1 MGQLGDNKGS
11 RLQVIR
17 FFSSFQTRAFF
28 IAVLGLTPPQL
39 LSDQLSDNPTT
50 GVQWLLGMRKA
61 ATTLNYHGV
70 VAYIK
75 DQQIDSFKLYH
86 QVVDGRER
94 ERLVAMN
101 SPFREVLRA
110 DGNVARYTA
119 DTHQVVV
126 ETKPSNQSVL
136 INLPEDASQ
145 LDRYYQIN
153 LRGQEYVAG
162 ALTQV
167 VALEPRDAYR
177 YSRLLW
183 IDTTTH
189 LPLKLEVLNED
200 GMSVEQM
207 VFTTINTK
215 DPIPPQDLQPSVQA
229 ASAITQISHRE
240 TLPVDGLKWT
250 FASVPDGFQL
260 VSYSILKRPP
270 LNSPVEHILMS
281 DGFTSVS
288 VYIEKRDSRIKPGA
302 RKIGAAAVESVKLGD
317 FEVTV
322 MGEVPQKTVELIANG
337 VRKKGDN

>member
-1 MGQLGDNKGS
+1 MK
-11 RLQVIR
+11 
-17 FFSSFQTRAFF
+17 
-28 IAVLGLTPPQL
+28 
-39 LSDQLSDNPTT
+39 PTT
-50 GVQWLLGMRKA
+50 GVEWLQGMRQA
-61 ATTLNYHGV
+61 AGSLNYQGV
-70 VAYIK
+70 VAYLK
-75 DQQIDSFKLYH
+75 DQQVDSFKLYH
-86 QVVDGRER
+86 QVIDGKER

-119 DTHQVVV
+119 DSHQVVV
-126 ETKPSNQSVL
+126 ETRPSNQSVL
-136 INLPEDASQ
+136 INLPEDTSL
-145 LDRYYQIN
+145 LDRYYRIN

-183 IDTTTH
+183 IDTSTH

-215 DPIPPQDLQPSVQA
+215 DPIAQQDLQPSVQA
-229 ASAITQISHRE
+229 TSAITQISHRE

-250 FASVPDGFQL
+250 FKSVPEGFQI
-260 VSYSILKRPP
+260 VSYSVLKRPP
-270 LNSPVEHILMS
+270 LISPVEHVLMS
-281 DGFTSVS
+281 DGFSSVS
-288 VYIEKRDSRIKPGA
+288 VYIEKRDGRIKPGA
-302 RKIGAAAVESVKLGD
+302 RKIGAASVDSVKLGD